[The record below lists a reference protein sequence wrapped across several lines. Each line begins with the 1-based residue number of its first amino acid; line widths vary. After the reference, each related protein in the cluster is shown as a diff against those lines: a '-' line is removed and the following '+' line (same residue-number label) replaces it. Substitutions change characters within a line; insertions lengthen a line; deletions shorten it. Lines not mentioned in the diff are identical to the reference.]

1 MITSL
6 AILAGLLLVLS
17 VLSFLLSVSKKV
29 MSLLYLALVLFG
41 CCVLLSAYTIY
52 LFVGQHV

>member
-1 MITSL
+1 MVTSL

-29 MSLLYLALVLFG
+29 MPLLYVALILFV
-41 CCVLLSAYTIY
+41 CCVILSAYTIY
-52 LFVGQHV
+52 LFVGEHV